1 MKTNIQLAA
10 MLTLAVF
17 MTACSG
23 GSSTTEQ
30 PEQVTNP
37 PAVATKATVGIVL
50 TDAAVDDYDHAW
62 VTITSVELLGG
73 DDGHQLIFSGEE
85 RVDLLALR
93 DSVELFAVSE
103 DVDPGE
109 ISKIRLQA
117 QDMQLVVDNDD
128 GSTTVTDVDL
138 VANGK
143 IDLNPRQTITLA
155 AGDVVFVS
163 LDWDMHE
170 SLKLTETGNGRVIM
184 RPVIFVDID
193 TEPGFKEGLVRVFG
207 LVAAVASDGSAFRL
221 CSPDITTQLS
231 STPVLGALCL
241 DIIMTDKTGIF
252 DAKGIPMMVSELI
265 VKNPIT
271 VIGLLRRAMDGAVVT
286 PMMDDDG
293 SDLEPTTFQVLAIV
307 GEGGPEGTWARY
319 KGQLNSG
326 VDASTGAFEFDL
338 GTSTEEM
345 VLNGQLFES
354 SRIFS
359 ISGDTGVTEILAADL
374 AMDDRAAVD
383 AVKLPADV
391 ETDPDTLN
399 IAIMLSRGDVD
410 RDNIAGKILSVDVD
424 AGTMMVATSAGDAC
438 VTTDMDTQIFQIFV
452 SDDSVESM
460 PATLGDLIVGSKVGA
475 TGEQLDCFAADLIVA
490 EGQAV
495 IPQ

>member
-1 MKTNIQLAA
+1 
-10 MLTLAVF
+10 MLVLAVLIS
-17 MTACSG
+17 ACSG
-23 GSSTTEQ
+23 GASTTEQ
-30 PEQVTNP
+30 PAQVTNP

-73 DDGHQLIFSGEE
+73 DDGHQLIFSGEK

-103 DVDPGE
+103 DVEPGE

-117 QDMQLVVDNDD
+117 QEMELVVDNDD

-170 SLKLTETGNGRVIM
+170 SLKLTETGSGKVIM

-221 CSPDITTQLS
+221 CSPDITTQLP

-241 DIIMTDKTGIF
+241 DIIMTEKTGIF

-265 VKNPIT
+265 VKDPIT
-271 VIGLLRRAMDGAVVT
+271 VIGLLRRAMDGAMVT

-326 VDASTGAFEFDL
+326 VDAGTGVFEFDL
-338 GTSTEEM
+338 GTSSEEM

-359 ISGDTGVTEILAADL
+359 ISSDTGVTEILAAEL

-391 ETDPDTLN
+391 GTTDPDTLN
-399 IAIMLSRGDVD
+399 IAIMMSRGDVD

-424 AGTMMVATSAGDAC
+424 TGTMMVATSAGDAC